1 MAAKSASAGARGS
14 DVRSDAWI
22 SVTKTSSGG
31 PVVKVKS
38 KVAALYGE
46 SIEEM
51 MHDGLAHFGFKH
63 AVVEVEDQG
72 ALPFV
77 LMARLEAA
85 IRRLDPKAEVIP
97 WLPTASAG
105 QKASERKCPRRSRLY
120 LPGNSP
126 KFMINAAVHGA
137 DGLILDLE
145 DSVSPSEKDAARLI
159 VRNALIHL
167 DFGGAE
173 KMVRVNQG
181 DAGIAD
187 LPYVVPYGVD
197 LILVPKVESRE
208 ELQRFDQAL
217 LEAKKAVGIKRPIW
231 LMPIVESA
239 KGAWFAYDIAS
250 SSENVVALTIGLE
263 DYTADLGVQRTV
275 EGRESLW
282 ARQQVIN
289 GAKAAGVQAI
299 DTVFS
304 DVGDMEGLLSS
315 VRDAKAL
322 GFEGKGCIHPRQI
335 SVVHEGFAPTSEEI
349 EKAKKIVIAFEEA
362 EKKGLGVVS
371 LGSKM
376 IDAPVVKRA
385 RHTMDQAE
393 RDGLVEKGWRKQ
405 MLKR

>member
-1 MAAKSASAGARGS
+1 MAKKSAEAGPRGS

-22 SVTKTSSGG
+22 SVTRTSTGG
-31 PVVKVKS
+31 PVVKLRS
-38 KVAALYGE
+38 KVESLYGE
-46 SIEEM
+46 SIEELI
-51 MHDGLAHFGFKH
+51 HEGLAHFGFDH

-85 IRRLDPKAEVIP
+85 ICRLEPTRDHAP
-97 WLPTASAG
+97 WLPPSG
-105 QKASERKCPRRSRLY
+105 PSRKPSDRRRPRRSRLY

-126 KFMINAAVHGA
+126 KFMINAAMHRP

-145 DSVSPSEKDAARLI
+145 DSVSPGEKDAARI
-159 VRNALIHL
+159 IARNALRHL
-167 DFGGAE
+167 DFGGSE
-173 KMVRVNQG
+173 KMIRVNQG
-181 DAGIAD
+181 QHGIDD
-187 LPYVVPYGVD
+187 LPFIVPYGVD
-197 LILVPKVESRE
+197 LILIPKIESRE
-208 ELQRFDQAL
+208 ELQRFDEAL
-217 LEAKKAVGIKRPIW
+217 REVKKGHGVSRPIW

-250 SSENVVALTIGLE
+250 ASENIVALTIGLE

-304 DVGDMEGLLSS
+304 DVSDREGLLAS
-315 VRDAKAL
+315 VREAKAL

-335 SVVHEGFAPTSEEI
+335 AVVHDGFAPTSDEI
-349 EKAKKIVIAFEEA
+349 AKAQQIVVAFEAA

-371 LGSKM
+371 MGSKM

-385 RHTMDQAE
+385 LHTIEQAE
-393 RDGLVEKGWRKQ
+393 RDGLVAKTWRKQ
-405 MLKR
+405 FRVG